1 MREDGFDLPGYLEER
16 FPELAFPE
24 IAWKAGG
31 VFYNWPRTIRFEL
44 SQANA
49 RSRAVAL
56 YEAIFLPSDAC
67 VVAGLRF
74 IFADG
79 SKERADDLFTFSAR
93 HDTGLNQKFQRKEW
107 WTETG
112 PSGGDK
118 GTLALE
124 WVVQPARS
132 FNYARIIQGIAN
144 SERDLEPRL
153 NARAYFLAPEK
164 GVLFHMYDDRG
175 LDIAAVEPS
184 TLIPLYKGF
193 TGWIL
198 DHDRSRI
205 DRTFGTIPFRKGPSD
220 SR

>member
-1 MREDGFDLPGYLEER
+1 MRENGFDLPGYLEER
-16 FPELAFPE
+16 FPELACPE
-24 IAWKAGG
+24 ISWKTGG
-31 VFYNWPRTIRFEL
+31 VFYNWPCAIRFKL
-44 SQANA
+44 GKAHA
-49 RSRAVAL
+49 CSRAVAL

-74 IFADG
+74 ISADG
-79 SKERADDLFTFSAR
+79 SKEKNDQLFAFSAE
-93 HDTGLNQKFQRKEW
+93 HDAGLSQKRQRAEW
-107 WTETG
+107 LTEAE
-112 PSGGDK
+112 PDDK
-118 GTLALE
+118 GTVVLE

-153 NARAYFLAPEK
+153 NARVYFLAPEK
-164 GVLFHMYDDRG
+164 GILFHMYDDRG
-175 LDIAAVEPS
+175 LDIAAVAPP
-184 TLIPLYKGF
+184 TLVPLYKSF

-205 DRTFGTIPFRKGPSD
+205 DRTFGTIPFPKGPSD